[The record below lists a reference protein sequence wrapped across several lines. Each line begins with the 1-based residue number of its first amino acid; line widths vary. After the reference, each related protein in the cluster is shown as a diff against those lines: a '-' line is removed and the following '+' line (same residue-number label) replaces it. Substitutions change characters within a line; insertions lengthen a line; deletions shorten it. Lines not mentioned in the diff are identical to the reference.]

1 MPRSIVYAVGISLMI
16 WVGIFLLIMVMIH
29 DPVMTELG
37 RKVVETGLLSGPI
50 R

>member
-1 MPRSIVYAVGISLMI
+1 MRGVVYAVGLSLMI
-16 WVGIFLLIMVMIH
+16 WFLMFLVIMVVTH
-29 DPVMTELG
+29 DSVMHELG